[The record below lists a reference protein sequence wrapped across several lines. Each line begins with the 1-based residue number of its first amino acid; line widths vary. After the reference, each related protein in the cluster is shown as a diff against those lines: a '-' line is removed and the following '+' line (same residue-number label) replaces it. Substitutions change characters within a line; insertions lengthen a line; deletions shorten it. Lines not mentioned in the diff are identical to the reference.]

1 MLWMISFKIFIP
13 HLIYHPHPLHHAAS
27 CGERMSLSI
36 TAMLAALAAEI
47 VVAAYLP
54 ACAEMTWFA
63 KFSILSTTFAF
74 VSLLES
80 VIVLYFYYK
89 KSEDMGEWV
98 LASFPRSI
106 IQLSDSS
113 PILLHFIF

>member
-1 MLWMISFKIFIP
+1 
-13 HLIYHPHPLHHAAS
+13 
-27 CGERMSLSI
+27 
-36 TAMLAALAAEI
+36 MLAALAAEI

-98 LASFPRSI
+98 LASFPRR
-106 IQLSDSS
+106 IQVSDSS
-113 PILLHFIF
+113 PILLIIL